1 MHEHMYEILFGNS
14 YEDACMMKIHIIHF
28 FFIECMMYI

>member
-1 MHEHMYEILFGNS
+1 MRMHEHMYEILFGNS

-28 FFIECMMYI
+28 CLLNA